1 METYTITFISFLI
14 YFFLKQKAQQ
24 VGDVQ
29 KLKSMTI
36 TLPITI
42 HNSLPTIRHHD
53 IAAMWETTHDIYKKQ
68 RSE

>member
-36 TLPITI
+36 NLPITI
-42 HNSLPTIRHHD
+42 HNNLSNTPQQHCSNVENNT
-53 IAAMWETTHDIYKKQ
+53 
-68 RSE
+68 